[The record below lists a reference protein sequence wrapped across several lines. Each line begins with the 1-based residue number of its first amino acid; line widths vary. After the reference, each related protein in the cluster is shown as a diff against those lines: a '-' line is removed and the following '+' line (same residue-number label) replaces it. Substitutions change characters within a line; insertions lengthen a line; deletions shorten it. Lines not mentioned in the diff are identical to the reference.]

1 MVYAAG
7 VANRDAT
14 AGVAIMPLTHAKPVT
29 FINTANRR
37 AAESFYRD
45 VLQLAFVADDGF
57 AAVFD
62 LGSAVLRITE
72 LEGYAASP
80 HPALGWSVEDIEQTM
95 EHLVSRGIAPRIY
108 EGFGQDS
115 LGIWTAPDGAAR
127 VAWFQDPD
135 GNLLSVVQ
143 SG

>member
-95 EHLVSRGIAPRIY
+95 EHLVSRGIATVI
-108 EGFGQDS
+108 FAS
-115 LGIWTAPDGAAR
+115 ADGASKA
-127 VAWFQDPD
+127 FSDLN
-135 GNLLSVVQ
+135 GLLIDNRPVKVCAP
-143 SG
+143 GIRD

>member
-1 MVYAAG
+1 
-7 VANRDAT
+7 
-14 AGVAIMPLTHAKPVT
+14 MPLTDARPVT
-29 FINTANRR
+29 FINTANRP
-37 AAESFYRD
+37 AAEAFYREI
-45 VLQLAFVADDGF
+45 LGLPFVADDGF

-62 LGSAVLRITE
+62 LGGAVLRVTE
-72 LEGYAASP
+72 LPDYVAGQ
-80 HPALGWSVEDIEQTM
+80 HPALGWSVPDIERTM
-95 EHLVSRGIAPRIY
+95 EFLVSRGIAPKIY
-108 EGFGQDS
+108 EGFDQDA